1 MGCSES
7 GGGAGVVGVEAAV
20 AAAPRSWERMRCDD
34 EVLVFWLMRC
44 VSFGP
49 KILCDGCWP
58 NSQTITE
65 FFDALAGP
73 SRGLYF

>member
-7 GGGAGVVGVEAAV
+7 GGGAGAVGVEAA
-20 AAAPRSWERMRCDD
+20 AAAPGSWER
-34 EVLVFWLMRC
+34 MRC